1 MKIAVLSGKGG
12 TGKTMISVNLAA
24 IAGHGTYV
32 DCDVEEPNG
41 HLFLKPDTERSKKIA
56 VKIPEVD
63 SVRCDGCRDCVDF
76 CKFNALAHIG
86 SELIV
91 FESLCHSCGGCT
103 LICPQQALSEKERAI
118 GSIWMGRSG
127 NTKVYSGMLNI
138 GEASGVPIIKE
149 LLNEVK
155 DETGLVLIDCPPGS
169 ACTVMESIKDADYC
183 VLVAEPSIF
192 GAHNLNLVVELVRL
206 FHKPHGVL
214 LNKCMEME
222 NPSEQY
228 CIEHDVPIIGKLPYD
243 VELAQ
248 INGAGYVAVRE
259 AGPYRDI
266 FTFLLDSIRK
276 EAGDEATA
284 HS

>member
-12 TGKTMISVNLAA
+12 TGKTMVSVNLAA
-24 IAGHGTYV
+24 VAGHAAYV

-41 HLFLKPDTERSKKIA
+41 HLFFKPNAEKSKQIT

-63 SVRCDGCRDCVDF
+63 MNRCDGCRKCVDF
-76 CKFNALAHIG
+76 CMFNALAHIG

-91 FESLCHSCGGCT
+91 FESLCHSCGGCM
-103 LICPQQALSEKERAI
+103 LVCPQQALSEKEKVV
-118 GSIWMGRSG
+118 GSVWTGISG
-127 NTKVYSGMLNI
+127 NVAVHSGMMNI
-138 GEASGVPIIKE
+138 GEASGIPIIRE
-149 LLNEVK
+149 LLREIK
-155 DETGLVLIDCPPGS
+155 DATGLVLIDCPPGS

-228 CIEHDVPIIGKLPYD
+228 CIAHGVPIIGKLPYD
-243 VELAQ
+243 YELAK
-248 INGAGYVAVRE
+248 INGAGLVAVRE
-259 AGPYRDI
+259 AGPYLDI
-266 FTFLLDSIRK
+266 FAVLLDSIRK
-276 EAGDEATA
+276 ETGDETAA